1 MDFHPGTSFGSSFAS
16 NILPFNHLVP
26 YLNSGPCP
34 GLLSVTTRPPTPLET
49 AGYIPPVIVKFICAE
64 KATNFCEISTVDVS
78 YVVTVKSTVEI
89 SQNSRTL
96 ICPRL

>member
-49 AGYIPPVIVKFICAE
+49 AGYIPPVIV
-64 KATNFCEISTVDVS
+64 NS
-78 YVVTVKSTVEI
+78 YILRRPQIFAKY
-89 SQNSRTL
+89 
-96 ICPRL
+96 PP